1 MSRIPEWVLTCVLSV
16 VLLSACEQAPEPEKK
31 PPKIGMVLDTGGDND
46 HGFNEYSLRG
56 AREAAEKEGIV
67 FDYVA
72 SESSTIYERNLEKV
86 IGEGA
91 DLIFTVGFWLA
102 NATAKAAIR
111 NPDRHFVIM
120 DYAYYPGQG
129 CPEAAT
135 DCYTRDGGLQNVTSL
150 LFAEDQAA
158 YLAGVLAACMSKSGT
173 LGIVAG
179 YEIPPV
185 VRFVEGF
192 EKGARSVSP
201 ATATFKQYIP
211 DFNDSATGYAV
222 GTSFLT
228 KGADVLYC
236 VGGTTGLGGLKA
248 ARENG
253 AMAIGV
259 DVDQYLTYPEAGSAL
274 ITSVMKNVDVA
285 ARIVVEDF
293 AAGRLEAGI
302 RNFSLTNNAVG
313 LAPFHDWAERI
324 PKECVDKVEVARQQ
338 ILADPTLSL
347 PDGQKN
353 STKP

>member
-1 MSRIPEWVLTCVLSV
+1 MRRVLLCVLCC
-16 VLLSACEQAPEPEKK
+16 LSAIVLSGCEQPPEPEKK
-31 PPKIGMVLDTGGDND
+31 SLKIGMVLDTGGDND

-56 AREAAEKEGIV
+56 AREAAEKHGIA
-67 FDYVA
+67 FDYVT
-72 SESSTIYERNLEKV
+72 SESSTIFERNLEKV

-102 NATAKAAIR
+102 NATAKAALR
-111 NPDRHFVIM
+111 YPERHFVIM

-129 CPEAAT
+129 CPEAAA
-135 DCYTRDGGLQNVTSL
+135 DCYTKEGGLQNVTSL
-150 LFAEDQAA
+150 IFSEDQAA
-158 YLAGVLAACMSKSGT
+158 YLAGVLAACMSINSTIGT
-173 LGIVAG
+173 VAG

-201 ATATFKQYIP
+201 DIVTFKQYIP
-211 DFNDSATGYAV
+211 DFYDSATGYAV
-222 GTSFLT
+222 GTSFLI
-228 KGADVLYC
+228 KGADVLFC

-248 ARENG
+248 AKENG

-293 AAGRLEAGI
+293 ATGRLKAGI
-302 RNFSLTNNAVG
+302 RHFTLKNDAVG
-313 LAPFHDWAERI
+313 LAPFHDWAQRI
-324 PKECVDKVEVARQQ
+324 PRECVDKVEAAKQM
-338 ILADPTLSL
+338 ILADPAISL
-347 PDGQKN
+347 PDGQKK
-353 STKP
+353 SVKP